1 MKINLSIIIKYL
13 GISKHHFLNEVY
25 KKDKSSKKSISCV
38 LVLVVLCTFF
48 SSCKNESTPGILRY
62 IKLSGKTMGT
72 TYNITYADSLNQ
84 RLKKDI
90 DQLLIEVNQDMSTYI
105 DNSTIS
111 IFNKR
116 IVDSML
122 LLKESSLI
130 DIAKNP
136 AQSVPRFHFYKNFRA
151 AKKIYEKTNGY
162 FDPTILPLAS
172 YWGFSSD
179 NHRAVTAVDSIA
191 VDSLLRFVGFDKT
204 LLSKKEDGIYL
215 SKLNKGVQLDFNAIA
230 KGYGVDVIAQFLE
243 RKGLHN
249 FLVEIGGEVRA
260 KGKNAKNKSWTIGIN
275 RPDENASLNDFEQ
288 IIGLENKAL
297 ATSGNYRNF
306 REVDGVKY
314 GHTINTTTGF
324 PELNNLLSASVLAD
338 NCMTADAYA
347 TAFMAMGFE
356 KAFSLAS
363 KMNEL
368 EAFFIYSD
376 EEGNMQVKYTIGL
389 VGIVKE

>member
-1 MKINLSIIIKYL
+1 MKINLGVIII
-13 GISKHHFLNEVY
+13 
-25 KKDKSSKKSISCV
+25 V
-38 LVLVVLCTFF
+38 LSTFF
-48 SSCKNESTPGILRY
+48 FSCNNEQTPGVLRY
-62 IKLSGKTMGT
+62 VKLSGKTMGT

-84 RLKKDI
+84 RLQKDI
-90 DQLLIEVNQDMSTYI
+90 DQLLVDVNQDMSTYI

-122 LLKESSLI
+122 LLKERSLK

-136 AQSVPRFHFYKNFRA
+136 DQSVPRYHFYNNFRA
-151 AKKIYEKTNGY
+151 AKKVYEKTNGY

-172 YWGFSSD
+172 YWGFGSD
-179 NHRAVTAVDSIA
+179 NHRAVTAVDSLV
-191 VDSLLRFVGFDKT
+191 VDSLLQFVGFDKT

-215 SKLNKGVQLDFNAIA
+215 SKLNKAVQLDFNAIA

-243 RKGLHN
+243 RKGIHD
-249 FLVEIGGEVRA
+249 FLVEICGEVVA
-260 KGKNAKNKSWTIGIN
+260 KGKNDKNKWWSIGIN
-275 RPDENASLNDFEQ
+275 RPDEKASLNDFEQ
-288 IIGLENKAL
+288 IVELKNKAL

-314 GHTINTTTGF
+314 GHTISAKTGF
-324 PELNNLLSASVLAD
+324 PELNNLLSASVFSTD
-338 NCMTADAYA
+338 CMTADAYA

-363 KMNEL
+363 KIDGL
-368 EAFFIYSD
+368 EAFFIFSD
-376 EEGNMQVKYTIGL
+376 EEGNMQVKYTKGL
-389 VGIVKE
+389 EGTIQ